1 MQNTFSRTL
10 ARMPAKPHKQSL
22 RGLPTRS
29 ERSFLEL
36 NYTES
41 RTQRSGSTVLHNFSA
56 LTRAVDMARRPKLS
70 DLTRR
75 EQRTVQILLAEDSLG
90 DVVLVRKA
98 LEAINIPFELRV
110 VSDGEELLNYLVNAL
125 ELDGQNSLP
134 FPDVVLIDLNMPKL
148 DGFKALELISQQ
160 EACSQLPLV
169 VISSSSASEDV
180 SLAYELGA
188 DGFID
193 KTLGPAGFIEQLKFI
208 EHYWSREG
216 KVIYPG
222 STSRH

>member
-1 MQNTFSRTL
+1 
-10 ARMPAKPHKQSL
+10 
-22 RGLPTRS
+22 
-29 ERSFLEL
+29 
-36 NYTES
+36 
-41 RTQRSGSTVLHNFSA
+41 
-56 LTRAVDMARRPKLS
+56 MARRQKNS
-70 DLTRR
+70 DLTTR
-75 EQRTVQILLAEDSLG
+75 EQRKVQILLAEDSLG
-90 DVVLVRKA
+90 DVVLVRKG
-98 LEAINIPFELRV
+98 LEAINIPFELTV
-110 VSDGEELLNYLVNAL
+110 VSHGEELLSYLVNAL

-222 STSRH
+222 STARH

>member
-1 MQNTFSRTL
+1 
-10 ARMPAKPHKQSL
+10 MPAKPQKLLAKGRKS
-22 RGLPTRS
+22 RP
-29 ERSFLEL
+29 ERSFSEL
-36 NYTES
+36 NYTEW
-41 RTQRSGSTVLHNFSA
+41 RTQQSDSTLLHTFSA
-56 LTRAVDMARRPKLS
+56 LTRAVAMAPKLKHS
-70 DLTRR
+70 ELTER

-90 DVVLVRKA
+90 DAVLVRKA
-98 LEAINIPFELRV
+98 LQTINIPFELTV
-110 VSDGEELLNYLVNAL
+110 VSDGEELLSYLVNAL

-169 VISSSSASEDV
+169 VISSSSAPEDV
-180 SLAYELGA
+180 NLAYELGA

-193 KTLGPAGFIEQLKFI
+193 KNVGPAGLIEQLKFI
-208 EHYWSREG
+208 EHYWSRGG
-216 KVIYPG
+216 KNIFPG

>member
-1 MQNTFSRTL
+1 MSGKKSD
-10 ARMPAKPHKQSL
+10 A
-22 RGLPTRS
+22 PTGS
-29 ERSFLEL
+29 QRSFSGL

-41 RTQRSGSTVLHNFSA
+41 RQQRSGSGVLHLISDS
-56 LTRAVDMARRPKLS
+56 TRAVDMASRQLPDPTTRTPRP
-70 DLTRR
+70 
-75 EQRTVQILLAEDSLG
+75 VQILLAEDSLG

-98 LEAINIPFELRV
+98 LEAIDVPFELTV
-110 VSDGEELLNYLVNAL
+110 VSHGEELLNYLVDAL
-125 ELDGQNSLP
+125 KLDGENSLP
-134 FPDVVLIDLNMPKL
+134 FPDLVLIDLNMPKL

-169 VISSSSASEDV
+169 VISSSSTPDDV
-180 SLAYELGA
+180 CLAYELGA

-193 KTLGPAGFIEQLKFI
+193 KAQGPAGFIEQLKFI

-216 KVIYPG
+216 LIINPG